1 MIVSFYVSGVACC
14 TTYDVTV
21 FLSHG
26 LYAAGFCAWVH
37 IPTCRCLLACAHH
50 VSVCALHRFMCNSFT
65 DSYKKSIQAVV
76 FQSFALFHML
86 LLKCFFASLTVQ
98 FLTFSIAFVLD
109 QNMTFRLHGIQCN
122 IEILACR
129 AFFLCPWCMPA
140 SMFS

>member
-1 MIVSFYVSGVACC
+1 MGAY
-14 TTYDVTV
+14 THMQV
-21 FLSHG
+21 F
-26 LYAAGFCAWVH
+26 
-37 IPTCRCLLACAHH
+37 ACAHH